1 MRLACR
7 CGKIA
12 IRAGSGADA
21 HAREPASLVRPYGR
35 VVGLGPSDVASAR
48 SRAGGTEI
56 GRAWDCRWGE
66 VNRLAFAGTARLF
79 PAEITDFPVSG

>member
-35 VVGLGPSDVASAR
+35 VVGPGQSDVASAG

-56 GRAWDCRWGE
+56 GRAWDRRWGE
-66 VNRLAFAGTARLF
+66 VNRLTFAGTARQF
-79 PAEITDFPVSG
+79 PAEITEFPVSG